1 VNSII
6 GQLKIVLLGMLT
18 FLKFEITHGHGI
30 AIVDLLYVIP
40 FKKTAATIVL
50 AYVHPVTTVIYVNIR
65 MNELV

>member
-1 VNSII
+1 
-6 GQLKIVLLGMLT
+6 MLT

-30 AIVDLLYVIP
+30 AIVDLLYIIP